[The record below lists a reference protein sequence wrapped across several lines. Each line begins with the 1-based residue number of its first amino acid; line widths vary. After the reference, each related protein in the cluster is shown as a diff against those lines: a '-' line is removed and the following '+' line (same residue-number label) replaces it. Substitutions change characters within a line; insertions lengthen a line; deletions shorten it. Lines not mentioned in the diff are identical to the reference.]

1 MAWQYA
7 ALAGFQLAQGFMQ
20 AENVKKQ
27 AALQKEIDDFNIGL
41 AKFDAWKAEADGQA
55 AVALYQQQVE
65 QANATA
71 KVRAAAVGADIKS
84 GSLAQVQR
92 DNDLTA
98 LSNSLSIQNQAAEK
112 AMGYRRQVSGIQ
124 AQSAINYGAA
134 QAQAQNMIIGSAL
147 NAASTGIKA
156 YGSQY
161 TPSTT
166 GQDTSPSSPSG
177 YTYEPLG
184 GSATKGTGYLG
195 NFSFID

>member
-27 AALQKEIDDFNIGL
+27 AALQREIDQFNMEL

-65 QANATA
+65 QVNATA

-84 GSLAQVQR
+84 GSLAQVQQ
-92 DNDLTA
+92 DNNLTA
-98 LSNSLSIQNQAAEK
+98 LSNTLSIQNQAAEK
-112 AMGYRRQVSGIQ
+112 AMGYRRQASGIQ
-124 AQSAINYGAA
+124 AQSAINYGASM
-134 QAQAQNMIIGSAL
+134 AQAQNMMIGSAL
-147 NAASTGIKA
+147 NAGATGIKA

-161 TPSTT
+161 TPSSTAQPMTT
-166 GQDTSPSSPSG
+166 QSPSG

-184 GSATKGTGYLG
+184 GSSTKGTGYLG
-195 NFSFID
+195 NFSFLE

>member
-1 MAWQYA
+1 
-7 ALAGFQLAQGFMQ
+7 
-20 AENVKKQ
+20 
-27 AALQKEIDDFNIGL
+27 
-41 AKFDAWKAEADGQA
+41 
-55 AVALYQQQVE
+55 
-65 QANATA
+65 
-71 KVRAAAVGADIKS
+71 
-84 GSLAQVQR
+84 
-92 DNDLTA
+92 
-98 LSNSLSIQNQAAEK
+98 
-112 AMGYRRQVSGIQ
+112 MGYRRQASGIQ

>member
-1 MAWQYA
+1 M
-7 ALAGFQLAQGFMQ
+7 
-20 AENVKKQ
+20 
-27 AALQKEIDDFNIGL
+27 
-41 AKFDAWKAEADGQA
+41 
-55 AVALYQQQVE
+55 
-65 QANATA
+65 
-71 KVRAAAVGADIKS
+71 
-84 GSLAQVQR
+84 QR

-112 AMGYRRQVSGIQ
+112 AMGYRRQASGIQ

-134 QAQAQNMIIGSAL
+134 QAQAQNVLIGSAL
-147 NAASTGIKA
+147 NAASTGVKA

-166 GQDTSPSSPSG
+166 GQDTSPSG

>member
-1 MAWQYA
+1 MSWVAVGV
-7 ALAGFQLAQGFMQ
+7 AGFQLAQGFMQ

-65 QANATA
+65 QVNATA

-98 LSNSLSIQNQAAEK
+98 LSNKLSIQNQAAEK
-112 AMGYRRQVSGIQ
+112 AMGYRRQASGIQ

-184 GSATKGTGYLG
+184 GSATKGTGYL
-195 NFSFID
+195 S